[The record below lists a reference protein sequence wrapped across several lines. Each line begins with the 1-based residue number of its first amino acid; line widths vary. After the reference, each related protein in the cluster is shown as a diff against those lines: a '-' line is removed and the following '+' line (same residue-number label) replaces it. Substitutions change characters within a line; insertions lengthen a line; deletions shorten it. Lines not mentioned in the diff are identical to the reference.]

1 MPQPLPVSRLRRDH
15 AAQRAAFTRRR
26 AAPCDAIMRRRA
38 LRSCGA
44 MRCVCAAP
52 LLASTVRCQRRD
64 ALGFEFRLL
73 QFVCSSAEQL
83 TLPFEHHLLLVLIVF
98 MYHRFSCVV
107 LFTFTQLSPLA
118 TSSHAA
124 MISFQRTS
132 STLCSFVSPCHSHC
146 PHLSCA
152 LPVHPHLQF
161 PLGPLPCKND

>member
-1 MPQPLPVSRLRRDH
+1 MPQPLAVSRLRRDH

-64 ALGFEFRLL
+64 ALGFGFRLL

-83 TLPFEHHLLLVLIVF
+83 TLPFASFFVGVDCVHVSSLLMFCLIRI
-98 MYHRFSCVV
+98 H
-107 LFTFTQLSPLA
+107 A
-118 TSSHAA
+118 T
-124 MISFQRTS
+124 IPIGLIQPCCDFSFQRTI
-132 STLCSFVSPCHSHC
+132 STLCSFVSHCHSHC